1 MALLVLLYFHA
12 ISNNRISFWFLKTAD
27 QKIQGSFYCW
37 SYLGP
42 GRSFHA
48 CNSHMLS
55 SHVPL
60 IVTASFPRTNETITI
75 ITYIICISIFVFH
88 LLSAPQD
95 GCGTTDSSNATD
107 SDTTDSSNNICF
119 SVYLDVKCSFHMQIM
134 LLLLQ
139 FFLFK
144 ICAVCLLLSFLYS
157 LSLFQESN
165 TDAPEEKPLTEIVGK
180 IVETSKHFVYS
191 F

>member
-1 MALLVLLYFHA
+1 MDV
-12 ISNNRISFWFLKTAD
+12 
-27 QKIQGSFYCW
+27 
-37 SYLGP
+37 
-42 GRSFHA
+42 
-48 CNSHMLS
+48 
-55 SHVPL
+55 VPL
-60 IVTASFPRTNETITI
+60 IA
-75 ITYIICISIFVFH
+75 
-88 LLSAPQD
+88 
-95 GCGTTDSSNATD
+95 D

-165 TDAPEEKPLTEIVGK
+165 TDAPEEKPPTEIVGK